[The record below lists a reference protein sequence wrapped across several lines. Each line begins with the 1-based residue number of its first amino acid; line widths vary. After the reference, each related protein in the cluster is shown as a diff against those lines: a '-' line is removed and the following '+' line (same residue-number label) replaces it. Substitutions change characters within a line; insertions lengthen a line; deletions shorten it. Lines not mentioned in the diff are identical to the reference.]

1 MLTLPNGHSY
11 KLVYLD
17 TNVINEIAKNTNFT
31 GRNFLLNY
39 ADGQYAFV
47 TSVFNVYELSRAKGE
62 SYDAVTHFFDV
73 LPLLISSTY
82 PQLVEFEKISPQF
95 RLEML
100 LFATGPKQLF
110 KTQLSTLLS
119 KINSEV
125 QFQNAISQMY
135 MNFKK
140 ELVVWEKNRKFVR
153 PNWMQNFEECL
164 LASMNDS
171 FRLSKNYFPIDHLGQ
186 YKSLEIYSFI
196 KNQFIHSTNK
206 PITLN
211 SIIDAYNASF
221 LPYTDIYV
229 TERTVGSWLET
240 SAKKKFDYIQ
250 NTKIVKLSMLYD

>member
-1 MLTLPNGHSY
+1 MLILPNGHSY

-17 TNVINEIAKNTNFT
+17 TNIINEIAKNTNFT

-39 ADGQYAFV
+39 ANGEYAFV
-47 TSVFNVYELSRAKGE
+47 TSVFNIYELSRAKGK
-62 SYDAVTHFFDV
+62 SYDAVTRFFDV
-73 LPLLISSTY
+73 LPLLVSSTY
-82 PQLVEFEKISPQF
+82 PQLIEFEKIAPQF
-95 RLEML
+95 HHQMI

-110 KTQLSTLLS
+110 NVQLSTLLS
-119 KINSEV
+119 KINSEA
-125 QFQNAISQMY
+125 QFQDAISEMY
-135 MNFKK
+135 KNFKK
-140 ELVVWEKNRKFVR
+140 ELVVWEMDRKSAH

-164 LASMNDS
+164 LASMNNS
-171 FRLSKNYFPIDHLGQ
+171 FRLSKNYFPISHLGQ

-229 TERTVGSWLET
+229 TERTVGSWLEA
-240 SAKKKFDYIQ
+240 SAKRKFDYIQ
-250 NTKIVKLSMLYD
+250 DVEIVKLSMLYD